1 VLSKVGRGR
10 QDSRLAPPNLRMEDI
25 TMSVSTE
32 PIRIGI
38 IGCGQIAQ
46 HHLSTYAKIPAA
58 NVVACA
64 DIDPGAA
71 AGTAERFSIPNVYH
85 TAHEMLKRDDL
96 DAIDVCVHNNLHM
109 RATRAVLESGRHA
122 YCEKPM
128 AGAYR
133 DAVTMLEIARQTG
146 RKLHIQLGQLY
157 ANETRAARELIA
169 DGQLGAL
176 YHARS
181 TGVRR
186 RGRPYVD
193 GYGKP
198 QFVQRETAGGGAL
211 YDMGVYHISQLLFL
225 LGNPTVQRISGKTYQ
240 QIDMDP
246 GRREASGYNVEE
258 LGLGFVRF
266 EGGLTMDI
274 IESWAIHLDN
284 MEGST
289 IVGSR
294 GGVRLNPFGFFR
306 SAGDLD
312 LNSTASLDSAR
323 FRWNNVRGDGDL
335 YGSSQEH
342 WIAAL
347 QGRVEL
353 LPTAEIALNTML
365 ISEGIY
371 LSERLGRE
379 VTADEV
385 QAESVSSALP
395 I

>member
-1 VLSKVGRGR
+1 MPAKELRGTM
-10 QDSRLAPPNLRMEDI
+10 SNLRAEDG
-25 TMSVSTE
+25 TMTVTTE

-46 HHLSTYAKIPAA
+46 QHLTNYAKIPAA
-58 NVVACA
+58 NIVACA

-71 AGTAERFSIPNVYH
+71 DGTAQRFQIPNVYS
-85 TAHEMLKRDDL
+85 TAQEMLKRDDL
-96 DAIDVCVHNNLHM
+96 DAIDICMHNNLHM
-109 RATRAVLESGRHA
+109 PGTVAALQSGRHV

-128 AGAYR
+128 AGAFR
-133 DAVTMLEIARQTG
+133 DAFTMIEMANQLG
-146 RKLHIQLGQLY
+146 KKLHIQLAQLY
-157 ANETRAARELIA
+157 LDATRAARELIA
-169 DGQLGAL
+169 AGELGDL

-181 TGVRR
+181 TGFRR

-198 QFVQRETAGGGAL
+198 QFVQKETAGGGAL
-211 YDMGVYHISQLLFL
+211 YDVGVYNISQMLYL

-246 GRREASGYNVEE
+246 KRRETSGYNVEE
-258 LGLGFVRF
+258 LGMGFVRF
-266 EGGLTMDI
+266 DGGTTLDI
-274 IESWAIHLDN
+274 IEAWAIHLDTF
-284 MEGST
+284 EGSS

-294 GGVRLNPFGFFR
+294 GGIRLRPFSFHR
-306 SAGDLD
+306 SAGELD
-312 LNSTASLDSAR
+312 INATSSLDAAR
-323 FRWNNVRGDGDL
+323 FRWNNVRGDGEL
-335 YGSSQEH
+335 YSDSQQH

-347 QGRVEL
+347 QGRVDL

-385 QAESVSSALP
+385 REASVSTALKL
-395 I
+395 